1 MIWNNLNLNIYINLQ
16 LSRMQMFVDIEIVPT
31 LQVLKRLKKTIFFI
45 CKNVPLEKNEFIF
58 ARLNKSMCKSSYMI
72 DSFDLSGFINEM
84 Y

>member
-1 MIWNNLNLNIYINLQ
+1 MIWNNLNRNMYINLQ

-31 LQVLKRLKKTIFFI
+31 LQVLKCLKKTIFYI
-45 CKNVPLEKNEFIF
+45 CKNVPLEKIEFIF
-58 ARLNKSMCKSSYMI
+58 ARFMCKSSYMI